1 MKFEKLTENK
11 IRITL
16 TSQDLIDKKIDFHNF
31 MANSIESQQLF
42 LDMLDKAEEEI
53 GFTTKNYRIKLD
65 ALAMTDGDFILT
77 VTRMNQNPEI
87 DKAQKRKLSIKR
99 KKANLDSTQVV
110 YTFNKFEDFVD
121 FYSFIQ
127 NNNFTNLNQLAKEII
142 LYTYKDNYFLS
153 LSSINSEYKSFSKFF
168 SSITEF
174 ATYLNS
180 SEVFISK
187 LNECGTV
194 LLKNNAFNQY
204 KRKISSLNKK

>member
-204 KRKISSLNKK
+204 RRKISSLNKK

>member
-1 MKFEKLTENK
+1 MKFEKITENK

-16 TSQDLIDKKIDFHNF
+16 TSQDLEEQKVDFHSF

-65 ALAMTDGDFILT
+65 ALAMNDGDFILT
-77 VTRMNQNPEI
+77 VTRLNQSNEI
-87 DKAQKRKLSIKR
+87 EKPQKRKVSIKR
-99 KKANLDSTQVV
+99 KKANLNSTHAV
-110 YTFNKFEDFVD
+110 YTFNSFEDFID
-121 FYSFIQ
+121 FYNFIQ
-127 NNNFTNLNQLAKEII
+127 NNNFSSLNQLAKDISLFI
-142 LYTYKDNYFLS
+142 YKENYFLC
-153 LSSINSEYKSFSKFF
+153 LSSINSNYKSFSKFF

-180 SEVFISK
+180 SEIFISK
-187 LNECGTV
+187 LHESGTI

-204 KRKISSLNKK
+204 KRKIKDLK